1 MDIRKKMDR
10 ELEKIEV
17 DKITPVSDDKIME
30 IVDSLKHLDSDLK
43 PLLDTIKRLLEEV
56 DDQAF
61 KTLMLR
67 RILKFYGFGNG
78 DILSTRQKFKI
89 VEGQLVKRPF
99 LKQNQ
104 KDCINILLDD
114 LNINL

>member
-1 MDIRKKMDR
+1 MER

-17 DKITPVSDDKIME
+17 DKITPIADEQIIE
-30 IVDSLKHLDSDLK
+30 IIDSLKYIDSDLK
-43 PLLDTIKRLLEEV
+43 PLLDTITRLIEAV
-56 DDQAF
+56 DDPSF
-61 KTLMLR
+61 KTHILR

-78 DILSTRQKFKI
+78 DILSTRQKFVI
-89 VEGQLVKRPF
+89 MEGQLVKRPF

-114 LNINL
+114 LDINL

>member
-1 MDIRKKMDR
+1 MSIRNKMDR

-17 DKITPVSDDKIME
+17 EKTTPVSDEQILE
-30 IVDSLKHLDSDLK
+30 IIESLKHLDSDLK
-43 PLLDTIKRLLEEV
+43 PLLDTIVRLLEEV
-56 DDQAF
+56 DNQSF
-61 KTLMLR
+61 KTHMLR
-67 RILKFYGFGNG
+67 RVLKFYGFGND
-78 DILSTRQKFKI
+78 DILSTRQKFTI
-89 VEGQLVKRPF
+89 MEGQLVKRPF

>member
-1 MDIRKKMDR
+1 MNIRNKMDR

-17 DKITPVSDDKIME
+17 EKITPVNNEKINE
-30 IVDSLKHLDSDLK
+30 IIDSIKHLDTDLK
-43 PLLDTIKRLLEEV
+43 PLLDTISRLLEEI
-56 DDQAF
+56 DDQSF
-61 KTLMLR
+61 KTHILR

-78 DILSTRQKFKI
+78 DILSTRQKFI
-89 VEGQLVKRPF
+89 IMEGQLVKRPF

-114 LNINL
+114 LDINL